1 MDDMNQCAPSS
12 SKVEIIHESHFIAA
26 GVTVKSVGSSKTLS
40 FWTGD
45 HEFFIE
51 LSESQAAN
59 MARALTESC
68 AVYQVSG
75 RSKHFTLNPNTVQF

>member
-1 MDDMNQCAPSS
+1 MNHRVPSS
-12 SKVEIIHESHFIAA
+12 AKVEIIHDSNCIAA
-26 GVTVKSVGSSKTLS
+26 GVIVKSVGSSKTLS
-40 FWTGD
+40 FWAGD

-59 MARALTESC
+59 MARALTEHC

-75 RSKHFTLNPNTVQF
+75 RSKRFTLNSNTLQS